1 MLYGSSVVG
10 RHPAA
15 PAARHRQDDHGGL
28 FCAGPG
34 RDPPFPCVSLARAC
48 GRRATVHTDMN
59 STPPRER
66 RLALMRRGETGLSW
80 TTQDPDFVLEFRRKS
95 GLFYILF
102 FGFCVFYGPK
112 RV

>member
-34 RDPPFPCVSLARAC
+34 RDPPFPCVSLGPFHSRPLTLLVPSVNAGLA
-48 GRRATVHTDMN
+48 GHRRT
-59 STPPRER
+59 
-66 RLALMRRGETGLSW
+66 
-80 TTQDPDFVLEFRRKS
+80 
-95 GLFYILF
+95 
-102 FGFCVFYGPK
+102 
-112 RV
+112 